1 MSRRPPQ
8 LGHSGLPLGL
18 FLLLRSQ
25 PPRPQTGRAG
35 SGAGLLLR
43 SGGRR
48 SPALFLLDELSS
60 DVCWG
65 LGLEQGAVK
74 RETDIKRGKWTE
86 AKRNAAKFF
95 FLFHSVREIPQNRGL
110 RHIPTPRPCCHMA
123 GQVTG
128 SPRRAHPWPPRP
140 HPGCPRR
147 RNEAGC
153 GDGDSSYFT
162 AMRLAGANTTRCC
175 SNLFRQLPGAR
186 GRCKPGSVALS
197 PAKRGHPM
205 SRGQRCAKGFRPPPS
220 PPVRHAASPAPTGT
234 LQASSRPQMWA
245 LPTQGAPQS
254 DFGAV
259 LGAESTLCMRWGRAG
274 AWLFPCPAAGRAVP
288 QVPLGCSS
296 PLHPMC
302 LKLGAKADGHGARHS
317 PCPAPHSPNSL
328 GNPASNSGWTWEQH
342 RRTHLASMPGLRD
355 ALPP

>member
-1 MSRRPPQ
+1 MLPGHGVRTAGRGLRRPHFPPPKMFPRRGEGMSRRPPQ

-25 PPRPQTGRAG
+25 PPRPQTGHAG

-153 GDGDSSYFT
+153 GW
-162 AMRLAGANTTRCC
+162 
-175 SNLFRQLPGAR
+175 RQQLLHGGEIRRRKHHAVLL
-186 GRCKPGSVALS
+186 KP
-197 PAKRGHPM
+197 
-205 SRGQRCAKGFRPPPS
+205 
-220 PPVRHAASPAPTGT
+220 
-234 LQASSRPQMWA
+234 LQAAARCQGKVQA
-245 LPTQGAPQS
+245 QLRGTQ
-254 DFGAV
+254 
-259 LGAESTLCMRWGRAG
+259 
-274 AWLFPCPAAGRAVP
+274 PC
-288 QVPLGCSS
+288 
-296 PLHPMC
+296 
-302 LKLGAKADGHGARHS
+302 
-317 PCPAPHSPNSL
+317 
-328 GNPASNSGWTWEQH
+328 
-342 RRTHLASMPGLRD
+342 
-355 ALPP
+355 